1 MDPKNTIG
9 QRIKALRE
17 AKGYSQTRLGKL
29 AFGYKDG
36 EENSAQ
42 IKITR
47 IETGKKKVSIE
58 ELINLSKALQVS
70 IIDVVADRFSAV
82 DVPARLPSSIP
93 VILWNEVAMFAE
105 NRENMLLPFTSNSTE
120 RVHSIRRVSHN
131 TFALRVED
139 DRMAPRFLPGDIV
152 IVDPAIPCQ
161 DGDPCV
167 ALLNGQTVFQTFKET
182 KDAIILEPANRKY
195 PEVVIKKDSQV
206 DFRLIGNVVDLIA
219 NL

>member
-1 MDPKNTIG
+1 MDPKNAIG
-9 QRIKALRE
+9 QKIRALRE

-47 IETGKKKVSIE
+47 IETGKKKVYAE
-58 ELINLSKALQVS
+58 ELINLSTALQVS
-70 IIDVVADRFSAV
+70 IMDIVTDRFSAV
-82 DVPARLPSSIP
+82 DVPARLPSPIP
-93 VILWNEVAMFAE
+93 VILWNEVEMFAE
-105 NRENMLLPFTSNSTE
+105 KENLLLPFTSRSTE
-120 RVHSIRRVSHN
+120 RVHSMRRVGPN
-131 TFALRVED
+131 AFALRVED
-139 DRMAPRFLPGDIV
+139 DRIAPRFLPGDIV